1 MPDEPTLPGIAGEIE
16 ALIGLELTRRLLRRR
31 GGCQMVVP
39 VRAHGSLMAEII
51 GEEATAEMIRGLGPG
66 RITLPCAD
74 QRGPR
79 ARRAEAKALLRA
91 GSSIQQVAL
100 ACDLH
105 THTVSKYRAEIVA
118 EAGDPQLRFSF

>member
-1 MPDEPTLPGIAGEIE
+1 MSDGLAVRIAG
-16 ALIGLELTRRLLRRR
+16 LIGEELTRLLLKRR

-39 VRAHGSLMAEII
+39 VKAQGSLMAEII
-51 GEEATAEMIRGLGPG
+51 GEEATGEMIRGLGPG

-79 ARRAEAKALLRA
+79 ARRAEAKAMLRA
-91 GSSIQQVAL
+91 GASIQQVAL

-105 THTVSKYRAEIVA
+105 TRTVSKYRAEINA
-118 EAGDPQLRFSF
+118 EAGDTQMRFFF

>member
-1 MPDEPTLPGIAGEIE
+1 MTDGLAAQIE
-16 ALIGLELTRRLLRRR
+16 ALIGPELTRLLLKRR

-51 GEEATAEMIRGLGPG
+51 GEDATQALIRGLLPG

-79 ARRAEAKALLRA
+79 ARRAEAKAMLRTGA
-91 GSSIQQVAL
+91 SIQQVAL

-105 THTVSKYRAEIVA
+105 TRTVSKYRAEIAA
-118 EAGDPQLRFSF
+118 EAGDMQMRFSF